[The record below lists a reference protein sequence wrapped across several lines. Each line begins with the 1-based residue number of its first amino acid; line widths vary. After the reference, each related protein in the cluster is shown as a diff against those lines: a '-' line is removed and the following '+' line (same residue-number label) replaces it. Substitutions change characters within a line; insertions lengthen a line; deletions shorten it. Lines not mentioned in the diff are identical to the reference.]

1 MIRIEHPINR
11 LRRIQMVAAICAVW
25 CMAAQFECLA
35 RPPVAHEP
43 DSDASEAQTT
53 RPRPACDFRELERT
67 LNKLPNVTDAERAH
81 LEELTRRI
89 VNKLLHDPITMLRR
103 SESLHGTTSQYLHAL
118 ERLFHLD
125 PDASAADVDGED
137 DVEQDD

>member
-1 MIRIEHPINR
+1 MSIAIDVDR
-11 LRRIQMVAAICAVW
+11 LSKRYHQLAA
-25 CMAAQFECLA
+25 E
-35 RPPVAHEP
+35 
-43 DSDASEAQTT
+43 
-53 RPRPACDFRELERT
+53 ELTRT
-67 LNKLPNVTDAERAH
+67 LNKMQNVGDAERAH

>member
-1 MIRIEHPINR
+1 
-11 LRRIQMVAAICAVW
+11 MVAAICAVW

-67 LNKLPNVTDAERAH
+67 LKGAS
-81 LEELTRRI
+81 
-89 VNKLLHDPITMLRR
+89 ITQVFETLGKPKGVFISGP
-103 SESLHGTTSQYLHAL
+103 SESWEY
-118 ERLFHLD
+118 
-125 PDASAADVDGED
+125 ADVAFDPVSQRNVHRLVIWFRDGRED
-137 DVEQDD
+137 YMTASY